1 MMQFFN
7 RYWHIILV
15 SIIAIVFLIS
25 RFMVFGTHFTHYDD
39 IFGPYLIK
47 VIANYD
53 AEYFASQVT
62 KYGVSLGAG
71 MQDWIINN
79 LIENDLIFTFIKR
92 MIGALSISLVSTFAP
107 LQFIFTA
114 LILNFD
120 LPYEDF
126 IKIMRL
132 PSLISAFASFACLIY
147 FTRLFS
153 GQIQIILMTCGT
165 LLLTISWML
174 IIYASQSENFMLGL
188 FAVFIMFFL
197 IERYAHITPSF
208 NYSILLGIGLSI
220 LCFSHYQ
227 VIFFLPGFYLGY
239 LFACKPQNYIKR
251 FISLVPAGL
260 INLVSV
266 AIIYFLFLSERLG
279 VNPGV
284 HWNAGL
290 NQEFVWQQEYF
301 LDGYINFFTNFFSF
315 FLINAVKVMYGIFG
329 FRESFDGLS
338 ISYACF
344 LLLISLYGLYQLYKS
359 EDYRNIFIFIITTML
374 IWIGLVLAMK
384 LTFSP
389 TRHSIALIPIVIILF
404 SFGLDGVFTK
414 LKLQANIRNTFI
426 ILFCSLS
433 LAGFLS
439 SFSKIHSQRINPFL
453 SDVDVLSLIKE
464 HSVVKI
470 AAIGYTGDLNF
481 YPEIADS
488 FEYYWSNKHPFT
500 HVYQNTNTEHK
511 INDKKSIMIVCAN
524 SPICGIDRNEFL
536 ALSELDEDRAPNLY
550 DQGPLYQY
558 SKDSEVT
565 NGFSN
570 MAGSGTRR
578 IFLKIYQY

>member
-1 MMQFFN
+1 
-7 RYWHIILV
+7 
-15 SIIAIVFLIS
+15 
-25 RFMVFGTHFTHYDD
+25 
-39 IFGPYLIK
+39 
-47 VIANYD
+47 
-53 AEYFASQVT
+53 
-62 KYGVSLGAG
+62 
-71 MQDWIINN
+71 
-79 LIENDLIFTFIKR
+79 
-92 MIGALSISLVSTFAP
+92 
-107 LQFIFTA
+107 
-114 LILNFD
+114 
-120 LPYEDF
+120 
-126 IKIMRL
+126 
-132 PSLISAFASFACLIY
+132 
-147 FTRLFS
+147 
-153 GQIQIILMTCGT
+153 
-165 LLLTISWML
+165 
-174 IIYASQSENFMLGL
+174 
-188 FAVFIMFFL
+188 
-197 IERYAHITPSF
+197 
-208 NYSILLGIGLSI
+208 
-220 LCFSHYQ
+220 
-227 VIFFLPGFYLGY
+227 
-239 LFACKPQNYIKR
+239 
-251 FISLVPAGL
+251 
-260 INLVSV
+260 
-266 AIIYFLFLSERLG
+266 
-279 VNPGV
+279 
-284 HWNAGL
+284 
-290 NQEFVWQQEYF
+290 
-301 LDGYINFFTNFFSF
+301 
-315 FLINAVKVMYGIFG
+315 
-329 FRESFDGLS
+329 
-338 ISYACF
+338 
-344 LLLISLYGLYQLYKS
+344 
-359 EDYRNIFIFIITTML
+359 ML

-524 SPICGIDRNEFL
+524 SPICGINRNEFL
-536 ALSELDEDRAPNLY
+536 AVSELDEDRAPNLY
-550 DQGPLYQY
+550 DQEPLYQY